1 MISYVDYVLSWWWLS
16 YTVAGK
22 ASALIAEILIV
33 LIKKI
38 NVEPYTDLVG

>member
-1 MISYVDYVLSWWWLS
+1 MLIMSYQGGGYL
-16 YTVAGK
+16 TVAEK

-38 NVEPYTDLVG
+38 NMEPYTDLVS